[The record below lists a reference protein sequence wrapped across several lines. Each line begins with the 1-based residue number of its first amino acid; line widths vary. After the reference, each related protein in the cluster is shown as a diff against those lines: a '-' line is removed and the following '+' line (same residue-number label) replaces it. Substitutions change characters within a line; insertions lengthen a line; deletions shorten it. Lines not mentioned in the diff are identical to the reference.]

1 MSFINSIIMRNVI
14 QFLQRPRL
22 MALALMVVSCLTAC
36 DKENT
41 PADPEPSA
49 GIKNQIEYNNESL
62 TSIKSVIYEADA
74 DNSYSFYLSPTEGIT
89 NIAGMQQAADYVFVK
104 TVSVKGEV
112 NTETENFE
120 ISYKDITAKK
130 GALDGIRK
138 AALSVNLLSKTAVEI
153 SADIITAERKPL
165 FVRYNGA
172 CAKALADLSN
182 QVELNQETTTTIASS
197 TAWRYNLEGTSVYSL
212 YAQSN
217 VSNPADATPVLT
229 IKISDDADIDGLTDL
244 DLATV
249 SADELAISYGDLVL
263 GAGRKGTLTMSTND
277 DETEL
282 NVLMDATIS
291 DNRIRVTYTGVPAKG
306 YYSSDKI
313 TVKSTAGTV
322 EKDLPAVFRQK
333 DSENYVF
340 AFGTNDKAATAADLA
355 SGDYA
360 VKVVIPASAFNEDG
374 EADADFTTANA
385 ELYYYPAYA
394 TLTSEKAE
402 GEVSI
407 ETVPGATDGK
417 IYFYVTAALA
427 SGETLTAEYYG
438 VPVDGEIPDLT
449 PVKPVEPKIVITDES
464 GKELQNIPVTAMEVM
479 RNTKFYDA
487 SASEPMDA
495 YVFYFRNEK
504 TGEKVSRYDP
514 NTPYFVLS
522 ADKLNSEDL
531 DLHAADTKWA
541 FYFTNNTNLYLQ
553 QSYMYNGYG
562 SAYTQYGLEFQ
573 RCPDNVKVTA
583 KKNGKEWY
591 FKFVMKDYG
600 NYTSLMTYQPEYAGT
615 KNIVTIEWK
624 GPATKYSGT
633 QDTNEMKDEDY

>member
-1 MSFINSIIMRNVI
+1 MRNVI

-41 PADPEPSA
+41 PADPEPAA

-229 IKISDDADIDGLTDL
+229 IKISDDADIDDLTDL

-449 PVKPVEPKIVITDES
+449 PVKPVEPKILITDES

-479 RNTKFYDA
+479 HWPSFYD
-487 SASEPMDA
+487 SAMSTPIDA
-495 YVFYFRNEK
+495 YVFYFRNAN
-504 TGEKVSRYDP
+504 TPASVSKYDR
-514 NTPYFVLS
+514 NTPYFVLAS
-522 ADKLNSEDL
+522 DQLNKTDL
-531 DLHAADTKWA
+531 DLTTIKSEAKWA
-541 FYFTNNTNLYLQ
+541 FYFMGNANLIGFSGMT
-553 QSYMYNGYG
+553 SYGYG
-562 SAYTQYGLEFQ
+562 SDFEQWGQ
-573 RCPDNVKVTA
+573 PKHRCPDNAKLTVT
-583 KKNGKEWY
+583 KDGKEWY
-591 FKFVMKDYG
+591 FKFTMVDYG
-600 NYTSLMTYQPEYAGT
+600 TFTLLNTSTYAEEDMVAGT
-615 KNIVTIEWK
+615 KNVVTIEWK
-624 GPATKYSGT
+624 GAATKYTGSDRNDMT
-633 QDTNEMKDEDY
+633 DADYQ